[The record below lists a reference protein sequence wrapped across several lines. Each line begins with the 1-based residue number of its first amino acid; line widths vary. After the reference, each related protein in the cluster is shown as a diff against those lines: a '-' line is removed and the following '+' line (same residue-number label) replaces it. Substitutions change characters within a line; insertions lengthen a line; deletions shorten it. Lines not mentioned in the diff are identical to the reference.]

1 MDGRRALAS
10 RRGNGI
16 SSSHGAGR
24 GSFPDALGSE
34 MIDTPPGYL
43 IPSEGISPKE
53 CRVMSETVTYRVPG
67 MSCEH
72 CRAAVTKELRCV
84 AGVESVAVDLDEK
97 LVTVRG
103 SSLEDAA
110 LRAAIDEAGYAVA

>member
-1 MDGRRALAS
+1 
-10 RRGNGI
+10 
-16 SSSHGAGR
+16 
-24 GSFPDALGSE
+24 
-34 MIDTPPGYL
+34 
-43 IPSEGISPKE
+43 
-53 CRVMSETVTYRVPG
+53 MSETVTYRVPG

-72 CRAAVTKELRCV
+72 CRAAVTNELSSV

-110 LRAAIDEAGYAVA
+110 LRTAIDAAGYEVA